1 MATVRFTPTAIADLD
16 GIKRYISD
24 ELFNP
29 QAADAIIALIFKGI
43 QTLESLPQTG
53 ARLKTTVP
61 ILRTYRCLRCKNYLV
76 FYRVDA
82 KAVSVVRVVYARRN
96 YLMLL
101 KNDVNNRGE

>member
-1 MATVRFTPTAIADLD
+1 MATVRFTPKAIADLD

-24 ELFNP
+24 ARFNP
-29 QAADAIIALIFKGI
+29 QAADAIIALIFKRV

-53 ARLKTTVP
+53 ARLKTVIP
-61 ILRTYRCLRCKNYLV
+61 ILRTYRYLRCKKYLV
-76 FYRVDA
+76 FYRAEV

-101 KNDVNNRGE
+101 KDDVTK